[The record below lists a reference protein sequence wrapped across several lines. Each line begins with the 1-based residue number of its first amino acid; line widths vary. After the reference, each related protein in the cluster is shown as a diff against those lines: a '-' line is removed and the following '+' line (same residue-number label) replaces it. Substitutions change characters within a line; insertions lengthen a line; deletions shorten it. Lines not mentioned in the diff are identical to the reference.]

1 MTIFKDVQN
10 SKQMFLRSKT
20 NFQRELLGRGS
31 GRELIIRGMPVNQ
44 NHGGVPR
51 RKSGYEQ
58 RLHSA
63 ITEGERA
70 ALLHWDGM
78 QISAAL
84 RETCREVTAKIRGRG
99 TMKLL

>member
-1 MTIFKDVQN
+1 MFRTLSRCF
-10 SKQMFLRSKT
+10 SEAKQIS
-20 NFQRELLGRGS
+20 NENCWGES

-44 NHGGVPR
+44 NRSGAPR

-63 ITEGERA
+63 ITKGERA
-70 ALLHWDGM
+70 PLRHCDGM
-78 QISAAL
+78 QISAAI

>member
-1 MTIFKDVQN
+1 MFRTLSRCFSEAKQI
-10 SKQMFLRSKT
+10 SKE
-20 NFQRELLGRGS
+20 NCWGGGES

-44 NHGGVPR
+44 NRSGAPR

-63 ITEGERA
+63 ITKGERA
-70 ALLHWDGM
+70 PLRHCDGM
-78 QISAAL
+78 QISAAI

>member
-1 MTIFKDVQN
+1 
-10 SKQMFLRSKT
+10 
-20 NFQRELLGRGS
+20 
-31 GRELIIRGMPVNQ
+31 MPVNQ

>member
-1 MTIFKDVQN
+1 
-10 SKQMFLRSKT
+10 MFLRSKA
-20 NFQRELLGRGS
+20 NFQRELLGWGGS

-44 NHGGVPR
+44 YCSGAPR

-63 ITEGERA
+63 ITKGERA
-70 ALLHWDGM
+70 PLRHCDGM
-78 QISAAL
+78 QISAAI